1 MKSRV
6 FVFVILF
13 SVFTPVFS
21 LETHTY
27 LSVYGSTTI
36 EMQLGVIQDFIFPL
50 DGKTELTK
58 NNNRDLKLEAYLTP
72 FSFEFF
78 SNSIWSPLPF
88 LQLYAGL
95 FLGTGVNYDM
105 FGVYYFKGMGLYKLG
120 DDGKEGVL
128 GNGLDGIV
136 WNVHLAATIQ
146 FDLAA
151 FLPGDWNHFVI
162 RYYNEIQYRAYT
174 KANNGDWWYFK
185 LGDGV
190 NQNSFRY
197 RYLLDVGYQMPIF
210 LDYVGIRL
218 DSFLPLYNPSSNKD
232 LTYQK
237 FFFTGMLV
245 LNFKI
250 TKWFSIMTNV
260 RMQNALIHPVT
271 NNFDR
276 KLIFDGVMFIVTF
289 HLK

>member
-1 MKSRV
+1 MKGKL
-6 FVFVILF
+6 FVFVILAAIF
-13 SVFTPVFS
+13 QSAYS
-21 LETHTY
+21 LETHTD

-36 EMQLGVIQDFIFPL
+36 EMQVGVTQDFIFPL
-50 DGKTELTK
+50 GGRTPLTK
-58 NNNRDLKLEAYLTP
+58 DSDIDVKIEANLTP
-72 FSFEFF
+72 FSFELFGDG
-78 SNSIWSPLPF
+78 IWSPLPF
-88 LQLYAGL
+88 LQLQAGL

-105 FGVYYFKGMGLYKLG
+105 FGVYYFKGMGVNERG
-120 DDGKEGVL
+120 NEENII

-136 WNVHLAATIQ
+136 WNAHLAATMQ

-151 FLPGDWNHFVI
+151 FLPGAWNHFVI
-162 RYYNEIQYRAYT
+162 RYYNEIQYQACT

-210 LDYVGIRL
+210 LDYAGIRL
-218 DSFLPLYNPSSNKD
+218 DGLLPFYNPASGQD
-232 LTYQK
+232 LTWQN
-237 FFFTGMLV
+237 FSFSGSLV
-245 LNFKI
+245 LNFKV
-250 TKWFSIMTNV
+250 TKWLSIRSLV
-260 RMQNALIHPVT
+260 RMENALKHPVN

-276 KLIFDGVMFIVTF
+276 ELIFNGVMFITTF